1 MNEPTLG
8 CLEEPPSAGT
18 AVWVREQ
25 ESETFAR
32 AVATG
37 TTSGARAVVTTLHSQ
52 RSLPL
57 PLHQIWPANPAGA
70 DDADDVTSLLH
81 LHEPALLHSLRERAA
96 RGAIYTSVGRVLL
109 SVNPFRPL
117 PDVYGEARMAEY
129 RDRSTRRPHLYAVGE
144 LAYRSIRRDR
154 VAAAIVVSGESG
166 WGKTVASKHL
176 LRYISWRAGGEGG
189 ATTGGVAARVL
200 HSTPLFEAFG
210 NAATTRNRNS
220 SRFGKHMDVL
230 LTADGAVAGG
240 RVRTFMLEKT
250 RAAAPP
256 PPGERSFHVLY
267 FLAAGGLLPQ
277 ARPAQAFRAL
287 AAPPAAT
294 SSFADASSFDFDA
307 FDRAG
312 LSELLASLDALFVSS
327 EAQQALW
334 RLLGALV
341 LLAEVTFEDDGDGGA
356 RVASD
361 EKLRA
366 AEAAFGCPGFASLL
380 LSQPMAS
387 PRGGTTYAIAL
398 DVRRAATARDSL
410 IGELYRNVFEALVAR
425 VNSVVGATRTEG
437 GAAAAAFAAGGG
449 GRGGT
454 PAPKGKGK
462 GGRAI
467 GLLDIFGFECVAVNG
482 FEQLCINYAN
492 EALQHFFLQCIFVA
506 EESLHQQEGI
516 DWTKVP
522 FPDNSPLLE
531 LLSRPPAAIFPM
543 LDSVSRTPQAT
554 DDTFVT
560 QLFQVHHSHA
570 ALRRPPA
577 GGGGKS
583 PGNLRA
589 KSPGGAALAAGAGFV
604 LRHYAGDVLYTAAGF
619 AHKNTERLSLELEAA
634 AYTPPDSAARA
645 VLLDH
650 IPLPGLAAALGPD
663 VAGAAA
669 TAAADE
675 RRSGERAR
683 RRARR
688 RRRRAAAASSASARA
703 ARARGG
709 RASAAAVR
717 RR

>member
-129 RDRSTRRPHLYAVGE
+129 RDRTTRRPHLYAVGE

-154 VAAAIVVSGESG
+154 VDASIVVSGESG
-166 WGKTVASKHL
+166 SGKTEASKHL

-492 EALQHFFLQCIFVA
+492 ERLQEKFCRDLFRSVQA
-506 EESLHQQEGI
+506 EYEEEGVPWAPI
-516 DWTKVP
+516 D
-522 FPDNSPLLE
+522 FPD
-531 LLSRPPAAIFPM
+531 A
-543 LDSVSRTPQAT
+543 
-554 DDTFVT
+554 
-560 QLFQVHHSHA
+560 
-570 ALRRPPA
+570 
-577 GGGGKS
+577 
-583 PGNLRA
+583 
-589 KSPGGAALAAGAGFV
+589 
-604 LRHYAGDVLYTAAGF
+604 
-619 AHKNTERLSLELEAA
+619 
-634 AYTPPDSAARA
+634 
-645 VLLDH
+645 
-650 IPLPGLAAALGPD
+650 AAALKLLEGPMGVVD
-663 VAGAAA
+663 VL
-669 TAAADE
+669 DE
-675 RRSGERAR
+675 ECAR
-683 RRARR
+683 PG
-688 RRRRAAAASSASARA
+688 ARA
-703 ARARGG
+703 AF
-709 RASAAAVR
+709 
-717 RR
+717 

>member
-154 VAAAIVVSGESG
+154 VDASIVVSGESG
-166 WGKTVASKHL
+166 SGKTEASKHL

-454 PAPKGKGK
+454 PAPKGKE
-462 GGRAI
+462 R
-467 GLLDIFGFECVAVNG
+467 
-482 FEQLCINYAN
+482 
-492 EALQHFFLQCIFVA
+492 
-506 EESLHQQEGI
+506 
-516 DWTKVP
+516 
-522 FPDNSPLLE
+522 
-531 LLSRPPAAIFPM
+531 
-543 LDSVSRTPQAT
+543 
-554 DDTFVT
+554 
-560 QLFQVHHSHA
+560 
-570 ALRRPPA
+570 
-577 GGGGKS
+577 
-583 PGNLRA
+583 
-589 KSPGGAALAAGAGFV
+589 AGA
-604 LRHYAGDVLYTAAGF
+604 
-619 AHKNTERLSLELEAA
+619 
-634 AYTPPDSAARA
+634 
-645 VLLDH
+645 
-650 IPLPGLAAALGPD
+650 
-663 VAGAAA
+663 
-669 TAAADE
+669 
-675 RRSGERAR
+675 RSGCSTSSG
-683 RRARR
+683 
-688 RRRRAAAASSASARA
+688 SSASL
-703 ARARGG
+703 
-709 RASAAAVR
+709 
-717 RR
+717 